1 MADEQKKSLW
11 ELLWDYDPNGLI
23 VVDTA
28 LNIRLVNQAFCK
40 MFGVD
45 GETIVGEAITT
56 IFDDV
61 DDFRTAWDENKVIPA
76 KEKHYS
82 RYHVYVRKVIF
93 PIQDEGIIACIM
105 VNLTH
110 EWQQEKNMRRV
121 RQETILKVKE
131 VVDNQM
137 KVAQEIAS
145 LLGETTAE
153 SKVSLL
159 RLLEIVEQ
167 KH

>member
-1 MADEQKKSLW
+1 MSDEQKKSLW

-23 VVDTA
+23 VVDTE
-28 LNIRLVNQAFCK
+28 LRIRLVNQAFCK

-45 GETIVGEAITT
+45 GEAVVGQEITT
-56 IFDDV
+56 LFDDV
-61 DDFRTAWDENKVIPA
+61 DDFRIARDQNTVIPA
-76 KEKHYS
+76 KEKHYG

-105 VNLTH
+105 VNMTH

-153 SKVSLL
+153 TKVSLL
-159 RLLEIVEQ
+159 RLLQVVEQ

>member
-28 LNIRLVNQAFCK
+28 MRIRLVNQAFCK
-40 MFGVD
+40 MFDVD
-45 GETIVGEAITT
+45 AETIVGQQAASIL
-56 IFDDV
+56 DDV
-61 DDFRTAWDENKVIPA
+61 VDFRVAWAQNTVIQA
-76 KEKHYS
+76 KEQHYP
-82 RYHVYVRKVIF
+82 RHHLYVRKVIF
-93 PIQDEGIIACIM
+93 PIQDEGIVACIM

-110 EWQQEKNMRRV
+110 EWQQEEDMRRV
-121 RQETILKVKE
+121 RQETIVKVNE

-153 SKVSLL
+153 TKISLL
-159 RLLEIVEQ
+159 RLLQIVEQ
-167 KH
+167 EH

>member
-1 MADEQKKSLW
+1 MSDEQKKSLW

-23 VVDTA
+23 VVDTDMR
-28 LNIRLVNQAFCK
+28 IRLVNQAFCK

-45 GETIVGEAITT
+45 AEKIIGEEVTT

-61 DDFRTAWDENKVIPA
+61 VDFRVAWEQNTVIPA

-105 VNLTH
+105 VNMTH
-110 EWQQEKNMRRV
+110 EWQQEKDMRRV

-153 SKVSLL
+153 TKVSLL
-159 RLLEIVEQ
+159 RLLQVVEQ
-167 KH
+167 KR

>member
-1 MADEQKKSLW
+1 MSDEPKKSLW

-28 LNIRLVNQAFCK
+28 MRIRLVNQAFCK

-45 GETIVGEAITT
+45 AEKIIGEEVTT

-61 DDFRTAWDENKVIPA
+61 VDFRVAWEQNTVIPA

-105 VNLTH
+105 VNMTH
-110 EWQQEKNMRRV
+110 EWQQEKDMRRV

-153 SKVSLL
+153 TKVSLL
-159 RLLEIVEQ
+159 RLLQVVEQ
-167 KH
+167 KR

>member
-1 MADEQKKSLW
+1 MAEEQKKSLW

-61 DDFRTAWDENKVIPA
+61 DDFRVAWDENTVIPA

>member
-1 MADEQKKSLW
+1 MSDEQKKSLW

-23 VVDTA
+23 VVDTDMR
-28 LNIRLVNQAFCK
+28 IRLVNQAFCK

-45 GETIVGEAITT
+45 AETIVGEEVTT

-61 DDFRTAWDENKVIPA
+61 VDFRVAWEQNTVIPA

-82 RYHVYVRKVIF
+82 RYHLYVRKVIF

-105 VNLTH
+105 VNMTH
-110 EWQQEKNMRRV
+110 EWQQEKDMRRV

-153 SKVSLL
+153 TKVSLL
-159 RLLEIVEQ
+159 RLLQVVEQ
-167 KH
+167 KR